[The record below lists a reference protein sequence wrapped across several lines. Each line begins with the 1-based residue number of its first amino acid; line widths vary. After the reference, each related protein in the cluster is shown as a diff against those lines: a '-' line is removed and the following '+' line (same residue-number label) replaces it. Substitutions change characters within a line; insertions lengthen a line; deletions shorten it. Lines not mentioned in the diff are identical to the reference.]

1 MLDPHHGR
9 ISCRIALVG
18 YSADGRGSL
27 AVAAQLE
34 VPIRGVATVASG
46 RGGPISSGP
55 SSLAPEGTSP
65 LKPDLLVPPLD
76 VPSSWRGPE
85 GSCSRS
91 PAPRRPAFRTAV
103 TARH

>member
-46 RGGPISSGP
+46 RGGP
-55 SSLAPEGTSP
+55 
-65 LKPDLLVPPLD
+65 D
-76 VPSSWRGPE
+76 
-85 GSCSRS
+85 
-91 PAPRRPAFRTAV
+91 
-103 TARH
+103 